1 MVERGEILRHS
12 PCARLENGQ
21 HRFSRSEK
29 IHQECQHIAQ
39 YGETGT
45 GNHHIYSIFL
55 IKLKLMFK
63 KLILTSC
70 MAMGLMA
77 SAWAQGIVPVDDDN
91 DVMVIN
97 RSLTIVEKPYV
108 LSVGPKIGL
117 NYSLAGDP
125 QGMNIG
131 MTGNVGFS
139 VGAVG
144 NIRFFRPVGK
154 PLGTER
160 FGVQLEALYS
170 MHSLKTDT
178 QNITMNCFEIPVL
191 LQWYFLPMFAVEV
204 GPTFTGAFSASPKDY
219 NYNNA
224 VYHMDK
230 MKAYDVMVSFGVNC
244 QLRNGF
250 TADLRYNLGNS
261 DIAGN
266 FQTKV
271 STISLGIGW
280 LFNVIK

>member
-1 MVERGEILRHS
+1 
-12 PCARLENGQ
+12 
-21 HRFSRSEK
+21 
-29 IHQECQHIAQ
+29 
-39 YGETGT
+39 
-45 GNHHIYSIFL
+45 
-55 IKLKLMFK
+55 
-63 KLILTSC
+63 